1 MQSSTKMRS
10 SDNPRLPPIADDT
23 PPSSSAGTTEPAIKK
38 SIDRFKHT
46 AAAAA
51 AVAKMRTRAAAASEG
66 TKHSASQTKELG
78 KKAFRKLNSVVRKD
92 SFILHQPVAVEASI
106 PEDLEGSFSHKSVDM
121 STFVKNTTTRYMR
134 SNLTRMIILMAS
146 VVSCVV
152 YVVETYLRREDNP
165 GFLWFAI
172 CVDMFTFVV
181 FGIDYFF
188 NVMYAH
194 TKIYYIVSFQGIV
207 DLASLLSIVNLFVAN
222 ADLSF
227 LPLFRLTRVL
237 KVLRLFR
244 TASIV
249 NVEKPTPPSASEAI
263 LFEIASLVITI
274 FLAIFLSGSVLYTI
288 IQQDTDAFIY
298 NANPGINLRD
308 RITWFDCVYIVM
320 VIIST
325 LGFGDFTPNNTTGR
339 VYVVALLVLVL
350 TIVPYKAGQ
359 LADTVA
365 KRPRY
370 MGEVELC
377 CGWLYY

>member
-1 MQSSTKMRS
+1 MERS
-10 SDNPRLPPIADDT
+10 KSPSIPSIIDNIS
-23 PPSSSAGTTEPAIKK
+23 PSSSSSTVEPAALKK
-38 SIDRFKHT
+38 SVDKFKQT
-46 AAAAA
+46 AAAT
-51 AVAKMRTRAAAASEG
+51 VAKVKTATTSEN
-66 TKHSASQTKELG
+66 TKHSTTHRRKLG
-78 KKAFRKLNSVVRKD
+78 KKALRKLNSVVRTN
-92 SFILHQPVAVEASI
+92 SFILDRPVAVEASA
-106 PEDLEGSFSHKSVDM
+106 PEDLEGSFSRKSVNFR
-121 STFVKNTTTRYMR
+121 TLLKNTTTRYMR
-134 SNLTRMIILMAS
+134 SNVTRIIILMAS

-172 CVDMFTFVV
+172 CVDIFTFIV

-194 TKIYYIVSFQGIV
+194 TKLYYIVSFQGVV

-298 NANPGINLRD
+298 NPSPSMNIED
-308 RITWFDCVYIVM
+308 HITWFDCVYIVM

-339 VYVVALLVLVL
+339 VFVVALLVLVL
-350 TIVPYKAGQ
+350 TIVPYKGGQ
-359 LADTVA
+359 LADTMA

-370 MGEVELC
+370 MGEVIVLF
-377 CGWLYY
+377 LQTLQVTI